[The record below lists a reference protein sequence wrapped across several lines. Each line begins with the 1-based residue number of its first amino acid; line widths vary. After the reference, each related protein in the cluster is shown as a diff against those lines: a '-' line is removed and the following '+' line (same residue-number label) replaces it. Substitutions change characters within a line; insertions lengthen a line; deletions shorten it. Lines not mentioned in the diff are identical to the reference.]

1 MNNHRSIILLITLL
15 GMYGSLSAQN
25 ICSQNLL
32 TAQRKYDQGQLME
45 VNNLL
50 DACLESGFSKAEK
63 IQAYRLSILSLLFQ
77 DEQELAGE
85 LMVKL
90 LKLEPSYLP
99 NRAVDPSEFIKLY
112 DSYRAVPKFAIGV
125 QVGFNNTRNRILNV
139 YSLSNTK
146 GSEASYS
153 NLTSLS
159 LGITTSTALYKN
171 LHLGVDI
178 LYAGRSYSINDP
190 FLDFVVSYEER
201 QNYLEIPVGLTY
213 LFGKRKTRPFIQA
226 GLATAFLL
234 EANAIVQRNQ
244 LDGTRE
250 AVGPEFSVL
259 NLRNSI
265 QTFAFGSI
273 GVRRKF
279 GKAEVFAEA
288 RYYYGLMVNN
298 NPDKRLSDKDLVFRY
313 GHLDSDYSLNNLM
326 ISVGFLQN
334 FYSIRRNKKFND
346 R

>member
-1 MNNHRSIILLITLL
+1 MNKIRSLILFIVLL
-15 GMYGSLSAQN
+15 GLSASLKAQN

-32 TAQRKYDQGQLME
+32 AAQRKYDQGQLME
-45 VNNLL
+45 VNKLL
-50 DACLESGFSKAEK
+50 DACLEIGFSKAEK

-77 DEQELAGE
+77 DEQEQAGE

-90 LKLEPSYLP
+90 LKQEPSYLP
-99 NRAVDPSEFIKLY
+99 NRAVDPSEYIILY
-112 DSYRAVPKFAIGV
+112 DSYRTVPRFAIGIRG
-125 QVGFNNTRNRILNV
+125 GFNNTRNRILNT
-139 YSLSNTK
+139 YSLSNTTGNEVK
-146 GSEASYS
+146 YD

-171 LHLGVDI
+171 LHLNLDI
-178 LYAGRSYSINDP
+178 LYAGRGYSINDP

-201 QNYLEIPVGLTY
+201 QNYLELPLGLTY
-213 LFGKRKTRPFIQA
+213 LFGKRKTRPYLQA
-226 GLATAFLL
+226 GVATAFLL
-234 EANAIVQRNQ
+234 EANALVQRNQ

-265 QTFAFGSI
+265 QTSAFGSI

-334 FYSIRRNKKFND
+334 FYSIRRNKKFDD